1 MLWNIDDRSTIPD
14 ISEKIST
21 TIKSVPPA
29 PEQPRWLNEQE
40 QRAWRGMALMEMQLT
55 ARLARELAADGL
67 SYQDYAVLAGL
78 TADPDGRLRLLDLGM
93 GMGWEKSRLSHH
105 VTRMVDRGLVTR
117 QKCPTDMRGSFVVI
131 TDAGRRAIEAA
142 APAHVEAV
150 RKYFIDLLTA
160 DQIQALG
167 EITGAVLEN
176 LTHDCELTD
185 L

>member
-1 MLWNIDDRSTIPD
+1 M
-14 ISEKIST
+14 
-21 TIKSVPPA
+21 
-29 PEQPRWLNEQE
+29 Q
-40 QRAWRGMALMEMQLT
+40 MQLT

-78 TADPDGRLRLLDLGM
+78 TADPDGRLRLLDLGH

-105 VTRMVDRGLVTR
+105 VTRMADRGLVTR

-142 APAHVEAV
+142 APSHVEAV
-150 RKYFIDLLTA
+150 RKYFVDLLTA
-160 DQIQALG
+160 DQIRTLG
-167 EITGAVLEN
+167 DITAAVLEN
-176 LTHDCELTD
+176 LARECELTD